1 MDERIGDRGTTP
13 MACHRTIHGSI
24 AMSWTSESEP
34 QVHTTEEGDAPVAET
49 NDTDNGSS
57 PPVVGVEV
65 SDDDGPPAAAD
76 PRTGGG
82 GSDIEDDGPLDPSL
96 FFGLFDDLGGDRD
109 IESVAATEPA
119 PAGDSDAGNDV
130 EADGSALFSDDSV
143 PDVDDSAPY
152 DEGTPGIEGAAPVEP
167 EFTLTIDDPSIAEP
181 KPGGETLDH
190 SGVGVADGEA
200 SDALFGVLEE
210 LLESEP
216 SGDGGDDRF
225 ATDDEGEHDTP
236 IADQGENE
244 TPIAD
249 QGEHETP
256 IIADQDD
263 EENDVVILGGALP
276 PGATTDLDTGSLS
289 AGRELF
295 DDGVLE
301 NIGFDDPDPE
311 PADVGIQVNDLAV
324 TIEPMVESGIRQ
336 PVVSPPKVFS
346 RASDDRSSTRAP
358 VDEPRPPTGTGES
371 VAGPGLGVVLA
382 AVLLTLV
389 VALIAAVAVLSG
401 NGGSGTEA
409 AEGTEPAAPADGA
422 DAAIDQDLQQV
433 GDDNPV
439 AGQRAGAQETAGA
452 QNTAQNTAGPQNTAS
467 PAVAA
472 LARELAE
479 GRVDLTSIRFVP
491 GTVEPTESGRRL
503 IEELA
508 EAVLVS
514 GGQPVSVVVRTYSEA
529 GSADNQALSEAQA
542 EALVQ
547 LLVAEGVPADQVVA
561 VGQGSGPLSLQQ
573 PVPDFIVVNPEL
585 GDAVFKRVIADIGTF
600 TLGSRPGGTESGQS
614 GELRL
619 ESLAVVDGVGQALV
633 NFEDSTIGL
642 AGYSYFEADNESN
655 RAQAGRASD
664 AVARR
669 LAEVHGIGPDRV
681 TIITPGAA
689 PYVVRPEVGN
699 HIWIRAGARTITAF
713 EVAAIDAAAI
723 DFDAGSPAP
732 SAASGAILDQ
742 LAAALAASTD
752 TLVIDVRTYSEAT
765 GAANMELSQARADA
779 IAAYLVEDG
788 GIEAGRLR
796 AFGSGA
802 SSYFADDGGSHVTLT
817 VIP

>member
-1 MDERIGDRGTTP
+1 
-13 MACHRTIHGSI
+13 
-24 AMSWTSESEP
+24 
-34 QVHTTEEGDAPVAET
+34 
-49 NDTDNGSS
+49 
-57 PPVVGVEV
+57 
-65 SDDDGPPAAAD
+65 
-76 PRTGGG
+76 
-82 GSDIEDDGPLDPSL
+82 
-96 FFGLFDDLGGDRD
+96 
-109 IESVAATEPA
+109 
-119 PAGDSDAGNDV
+119 
-130 EADGSALFSDDSV
+130 
-143 PDVDDSAPY
+143 
-152 DEGTPGIEGAAPVEP
+152 
-167 EFTLTIDDPSIAEP
+167 
-181 KPGGETLDH
+181 
-190 SGVGVADGEA
+190 
-200 SDALFGVLEE
+200 
-210 LLESEP
+210 
-216 SGDGGDDRF
+216 
-225 ATDDEGEHDTP
+225 
-236 IADQGENE
+236 
-244 TPIAD
+244 
-249 QGEHETP
+249 
-256 IIADQDD
+256 
-263 EENDVVILGGALP
+263 
-276 PGATTDLDTGSLS
+276 
-289 AGRELF
+289 LF
-295 DDGVLE
+295 DDGALE
-301 NIGFDDPDPE
+301 KIGFDDPNPE
-311 PADVGIQVNDLAV
+311 PADGGIQVNDIAV

-346 RASDDRSSTRAP
+346 RASDDRSSTHAP
-358 VDEPRPPTGTGES
+358 VDEPRPPTGTGTGES

-452 QNTAQNTAGPQNTAS
+452 RNTAGAENTAGAQNTAS

-491 GTVEPTESGRRL
+491 GTVEPTEAGRRL

-529 GSADNQALSEAQA
+529 GAADNQALSEAQA

-547 LLVAEGVPADQVVA
+547 LMIAQGVPADQLVA

-573 PVPDFIVVNPEL
+573 PVPDFVVVNPEL

-614 GELRL
+614 SELRL

-633 NFEDSTIGL
+633 NFEDSTIGF

-655 RAQAGRASD
+655 RARAGQASD

-713 EVAAIDAAAI
+713 EVAGIDAAAI
-723 DFDAGSPAP
+723 DFDPGSPAP
-732 SAASGAILDQ
+732 SAASGAVLDQ

-765 GAANMELSQARADA
+765 GASNMELSQARADA

-802 SSYFADDGGSHVTLT
+802 SSYFTDDGGSHVTLT

>member
-1 MDERIGDRGTTP
+1 
-13 MACHRTIHGSI
+13 
-24 AMSWTSESEP
+24 MSWTSESEP
-34 QVHTTEEGDAPVAET
+34 QVHTAEEGDAPAADT

-57 PPVVGVEV
+57 PPVDGAHV
-65 SDDDGPPAAAD
+65 SDGDGRPASAH
-76 PRTGGG
+76 PRTGGDDD
-82 GSDIEDDGPLDPSL
+82 DIDDDGPLDPSL
-96 FFGLFDDLGGDRD
+96 FFDLFDDLRGHEETESAAATGPAHAVDSGGGND
-109 IESVAATEPA
+109 IEVDESAQDGESTSGIDDATPLEP
-119 PAGDSDAGNDV
+119 DSTPT
-130 EADGSALFSDDSV
+130 LDD
-143 PDVDDSAPY
+143 
-152 DEGTPGIEGAAPVEP
+152 PGI
-167 EFTLTIDDPSIAEP
+167 AESQ
-181 KPGGETLDH
+181 PGGETLDH
-190 SGVGVADGEA
+190 AGVEKADGEA

-216 SGDGGDDRF
+216 SGDGENDRS
-225 ATDDEGEHDTP
+225 ATDDDEGEHGPP
-236 IADQGENE
+236 IADDEDE

-249 QGEHETP
+249 DEHAPPIADDEDEAPIADEEDETP
-256 IIADQDD
+256 IADDD
-263 EENDVVILGGALP
+263 GENDVVILGGALP
-276 PGATTDLDTGSLS
+276 LGTRTDVDTESGS

-295 DDGVLE
+295 DDGLLE
-301 NIGFDDPDPE
+301 EIGFDDSAPE
-311 PADVGIQVNDLAV
+311 PADGGIQVNDIAV
-324 TIEPMVESGIRQ
+324 TVEPMVESGIRQ
-336 PVVSPPKVFS
+336 PVISPPKLFS
-346 RASDDRSSTRAP
+346 PAADDRPSTRPP
-358 VDEPRPPTGTGES
+358 VDEPRPPAGTPDS

-409 AEGTEPAAPADGA
+409 AEGTQPAPPADGSDTA
-422 DAAIDQDLQQV
+422 VDQDVLQA
-433 GDDNPV
+433 GDDDPV
-439 AGQRAGAQETAGA
+439 TGQGAGAQETASA
-452 QNTAQNTAGPQNTAS
+452 QDSASAQEAAPAREAAS

-472 LARELAE
+472 LGRELAD

-491 GTVEPTESGRRL
+491 GTVEPTEAGRRL

-529 GSADNQALSEAQA
+529 GSADNQALSDVQA
-542 EALVQ
+542 ETLVQ
-547 LLVAEGVPADQVVA
+547 LLVAEGVPADQLVA

-573 PVPDFIVVNPEL
+573 PVPDFVVVNPEL
-585 GDAVFKRVIADIGTF
+585 GDAVFKRVIAEIGTF
-600 TLGSRPGGTESGQS
+600 TLGSRPDGTESGQS
-614 GELRL
+614 SSELRL

-633 NFEDSTIGL
+633 NFEDSSIGL

-655 RAQAGRASD
+655 RAQAGKASD

-681 TIITPGAA
+681 TVITPGAA

-713 EVAAIDAAAI
+713 EVAGIDAAAI
-723 DFDAGSPAP
+723 DFDPGSPAP
-732 SAASGAILDQ
+732 SAASGALLDQ

-779 IAAYLVEDG
+779 IAAYLVENG
-788 GIEAGRLR
+788 GIEAGRIR

-802 SSYFADDGGSHVTLT
+802 SSYFTDDGGSHVTLT

>member
-1 MDERIGDRGTTP
+1 
-13 MACHRTIHGSI
+13 
-24 AMSWTSESEP
+24 MSWTSESEP
-34 QVHTTEEGDAPVAET
+34 QVHTAEEGDAPAADT

-57 PPVVGVEV
+57 PPVDGAHV
-65 SDDDGPPAAAD
+65 SDGDGRPASAD
-76 PRTGGG
+76 PRTGGDDD
-82 GSDIEDDGPLDPSL
+82 DIDDDGPLDPSL
-96 FFGLFDDLGGDRD
+96 FFDLFDDLRGDEETESAAATGPAHAVDSGGGND
-109 IESVAATEPA
+109 IEVDESAQDDESTSGIDDATPLEP
-119 PAGDSDAGNDV
+119 DSTPT
-130 EADGSALFSDDSV
+130 LDD
-143 PDVDDSAPY
+143 
-152 DEGTPGIEGAAPVEP
+152 PGI
-167 EFTLTIDDPSIAEP
+167 AESQ
-181 KPGGETLDH
+181 PGGETLDH
-190 SGVGVADGEA
+190 SGVEKADGEA

-216 SGDGGDDRF
+216 SGDGENDRS
-225 ATDDEGEHDTP
+225 ATDDDEGEHGPP
-236 IADQGENE
+236 IADDEDE

-249 QGEHETP
+249 
-256 IIADQDD
+256 DD
-263 EENDVVILGGALP
+263 DDGENDVVILGGALP
-276 PGATTDLDTGSLS
+276 LGTRTDVDTESGS

-295 DDGVLE
+295 DDGLLE
-301 NIGFDDPDPE
+301 EIGFDDSAPE
-311 PADVGIQVNDLAV
+311 PADGGIQVNDIAV
-324 TIEPMVESGIRQ
+324 TVEPMVESGIRQ
-336 PVVSPPKVFS
+336 PVISPPKLFS
-346 RASDDRSSTRAP
+346 PAVDDRTSTRPP
-358 VDEPRPPTGTGES
+358 VDEPRPPAGTPDS

-409 AEGTEPAAPADGA
+409 AEGTEPAPPADGSDTA
-422 DAAIDQDLQQV
+422 VDQDVLQA
-433 GDDNPV
+433 GDDDPV
-439 AGQRAGAQETAGA
+439 TGQGAGAQETASAQEAASAQGA
-452 QNTAQNTAGPQNTAS
+452 AS

-472 LARELAE
+472 LARELAD

-491 GTVEPTESGRRL
+491 GTVEPTEAGRRL

-529 GSADNQALSEAQA
+529 GSADNQALSDVQA

-547 LLVAEGVPADQVVA
+547 LLVAEGVPADQLVA

-573 PVPDFIVVNPEL
+573 PVPDFVVVNPEL
-585 GDAVFKRVIADIGTF
+585 GDAVFKRVIAEIGTF
-600 TLGSRPGGTESGQS
+600 TLGSRPDGTESGQS
-614 GELRL
+614 SSELRL

-633 NFEDSTIGL
+633 NFEDSSIGL

-655 RAQAGRASD
+655 RAQAGKASD
-664 AVARR
+664 AIARR

-681 TIITPGAA
+681 TVITPGAA

-713 EVAAIDAAAI
+713 EVAGIDAAAI
-723 DFDAGSPAP
+723 DFDPGSPAP
-732 SAASGAILDQ
+732 SAASGALLDQ

-779 IAAYLVEDG
+779 IATYLVENG

-802 SSYFADDGGSHVTLT
+802 SSYFTDDGGSHVTLT